1 MTLKVLS
8 VKNPCTLVFFYNF
21 SLFEI
26 QPAKDTQL
34 PLYFYSHNMY
44 ISKMLK
50 KSFLFSLLSCIFFL
64 FHASYAVYAQE
75 NLKRATF
82 IPHWSP
88 QSQFAGYFVAFE
100 KGFYKKHGINLN
112 IQQGGPQRPSLDLLE
127 KQRADFAVAWLSTAI
142 QRHSQGTRL
151 INVGQIIQRS
161 ALMLIA
167 KKARGI
173 YRPED
178 INNRK
183 VGIWRADFQLQPLAF
198 LKKYNLKATIVP
210 QSYSVNLFLRDGVD
224 VASAMWYN
232 EYHTILNAG
241 LNPDELT
248 TFFFYEHELNFPEDG
263 IYTLESTLKRDPEL
277 VRGFVNASLEGWLY
291 AFKHPDETLDI
302 VLKYMSAANIP
313 ANRVHQKWMLERMR
327 DIVLPEDGKPPAV
340 GILKESDFMRVCKI
354 LKESGIVKKTPVFNE
369 FYVNFTDHAKK

>member
-1 MTLKVLS
+1 
-8 VKNPCTLVFFYNF
+8 
-21 SLFEI
+21 
-26 QPAKDTQL
+26 
-34 PLYFYSHNMY
+34 MY

-50 KSFLFSLLSCIFFL
+50 KYFLFSLLTCIFFL
-64 FHASYAVYAQE
+64 FHASHVVYAQE

-88 QSQFAGYFVAFE
+88 QSQFAGYFVAFD
-100 KGFYKKHGINLN
+100 KGFYKKHGIALN
-112 IQQGGPQRPSLDLLE
+112 IQQGGPHRPSLDILE
-127 KQRADFAVAWLSTAI
+127 KQTADFAVAWLSTAI
-142 QRHSQGTRL
+142 QKQSQGLKL

-183 VGIWRADFQLQPLAF
+183 IGIWRADFQLQPLAF

-327 DIVLPEDGKPPAV
+327 DIVSPEDGRSPAI
-340 GILKESDFMRVCKI
+340 GILKESDFIRVCKV
-354 LKESGIVKKTPVFNE
+354 LKESSIIEKTPVFND
-369 FYVNFTDHAKK
+369 FYVNLTSHAKK